1 MYRYLW
7 NALALHSEVYVENGD
22 NPGGHVIGQL
32 YEVKKGTA
40 GSAFSCLRY
49 QNIAYKEGDTMIVL
63 DVKETNDH
71 PTKMPWKDVHVLING
86 RLGRFKIWAFED
98 LITTKSI
105 KLVK

>member
-1 MYRYLW
+1 MHGQVD
-7 NALALHSEVYVENGD
+7 AENED

-32 YEVKKGTA
+32 YEIKKGTA

-49 QNIAYKEGDTMIVL
+49 QGIDHKVGDTMIVL

-86 RLGRFKIWAFED
+86 RLGRFKIWAFSD
-98 LITTKSI
+98 LITTQSI

>member
-1 MYRYLW
+1 M
-7 NALALHSEVYVENGD
+7 HSEVNVTNAD

-32 YEVKKGTA
+32 YEIKKGTTDT
-40 GSAFSCLRY
+40 AFSCLKH
-49 QNIAYKEGDTMIVL
+49 QGIDHKVGDTLIVL

-86 RLGRFKIWAFED
+86 RVGRFKIWAFSD
-98 LITTKSI
+98 LITDQSI